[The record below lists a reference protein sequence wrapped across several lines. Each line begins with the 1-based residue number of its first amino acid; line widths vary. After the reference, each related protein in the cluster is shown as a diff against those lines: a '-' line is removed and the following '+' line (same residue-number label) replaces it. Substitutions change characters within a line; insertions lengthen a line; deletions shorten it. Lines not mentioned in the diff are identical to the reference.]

1 MKNCI
6 KHVFRFL
13 PSAITCCS
21 ILCGLWAI
29 FLAFGEKNIVV
40 SIVLVVMSAFF
51 DAFDGRVARWLKVDS
66 NFGVELDSLADFVSF
81 GVAPIIIMFFSV
93 NWQDDITAFSFL
105 TIFPI
110 CMALRLARFNTL
122 ALGKPTNP
130 VLAKFQKNFF
140 FGLAAPIGAL
150 AFLMPLIASIN
161 GVNFP
166 LSQNI
171 LLFYTTIISLF
182 LVIPIPIFGSKTL
195 HLGVKTKQD
204 LCFTIFAIILV
215 ALFIAMPMKALFA
228 GIIAYFCTIPL
239 SCAVCL
245 IGKEKIKK
253 IDFNITSIS
262 K

>member
-1 MKNCI
+1 MKSCV

-29 FLAFGEKNIVV
+29 FLAFGEKNIVA
-40 SIVLVVMSAFF
+40 SIILVVMSAFF

-81 GVAPIIIMFFSV
+81 GVAPMIVMFFAV
-93 NWQDDITAFSFL
+93 NWQDDITAFSIL

-122 ALGKPTNP
+122 ALEKPTNP

-140 FGLAAPIGAL
+140 FGLAAPIGAM
-150 AFLMPLIASIN
+150 AFLMPLIANIN
-161 GVNFP
+161 GINFP

-171 LLFYTTIISLF
+171 LLIYTTTISLF
-182 LVIPIPIFGSKTL
+182 LVIPVPIFGSKKL
-195 HLGVKTKQD
+195 HLGIKTKQD
-204 LCFTIFAIILV
+204 LCFTIFAIVLM
-215 ALFIAMPMKALFA
+215 AAFITMPMKTLLAS
-228 GIIAYFCTIPL
+228 IIVYLCTIPL
-239 SCAVCL
+239 SCALYL
-245 IGKEKIKK
+245 IGKEKLKK
-253 IDFNITSIS
+253 N
-262 K
+262 